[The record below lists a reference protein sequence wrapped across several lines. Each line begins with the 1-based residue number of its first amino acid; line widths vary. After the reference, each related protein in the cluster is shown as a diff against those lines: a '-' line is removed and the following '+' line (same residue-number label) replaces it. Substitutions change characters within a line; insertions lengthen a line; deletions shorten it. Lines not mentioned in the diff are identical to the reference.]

1 MPEFATGVMK
11 TSRNMQSISA
21 ASYLLKGAASRD
33 VGAVNGNPPVNTGDT
48 GSVSG
53 LGRFR
58 MCGSS

>member
-21 ASYLLKGAASRD
+21 VSYLLKGAASRD

-48 GSVSG
+48 GLIAG
-53 LGRFR
+53 PGTFHIPW
-58 MCGSS
+58 GN